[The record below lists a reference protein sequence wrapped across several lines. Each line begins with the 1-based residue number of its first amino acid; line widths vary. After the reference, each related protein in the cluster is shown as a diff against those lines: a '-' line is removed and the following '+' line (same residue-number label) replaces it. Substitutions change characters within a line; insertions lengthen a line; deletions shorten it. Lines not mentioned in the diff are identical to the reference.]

1 MRPLILVLLAA
12 AIANCENEESRSLP
26 TAAEV
31 VSNIYDSC
39 VQYGSFSCIKPKVLG
54 FLSQSMKK
62 DRIALTEDMA
72 IVNNG
77 RYASDAEEP
86 VSNLDFNCALNV
98 DCCS

>member
-12 AIANCENEESRSLP
+12 AFVNCENESSRSLP

-39 VQYGSFSCIKPKVLG
+39 LQYGSFSCIKPKVLG
-54 FLSQSMKK
+54 YLSS
-62 DRIALTEDMA
+62 ALKRDKISITEDMA

-77 RYASDAEEP
+77 RYASDAEEK
-86 VSNLDFNCALNV
+86 VSII
-98 DCCS
+98 